1 MRAGMAKVEFL
12 AETEI
17 SSYKHQKGGNEPM
30 AVFSEEEI
38 QNAKKFFDPDLVD
51 AILTRAADIDFD
63 EAYNVALSILINRLP
78 NNSRFDMLAQQRR
91 SSEAALLN
99 QEVSMF
105 REMRKLLAS
114 IAARYD
120 SAVGSRRSSSLEGG
134 ST

>member
-1 MRAGMAKVEFL
+1 
-12 AETEI
+12 
-17 SSYKHQKGGNEPM
+17 M